1 VQWQVGLGDAV
12 RAGQVVAILEA
23 MKMEHEV
30 RALADGQVHEL
41 FFATGETVERGGVLM
56 VTQPVAANALAIEP
70 APAAQDSVDAEP
82 RSSGA
87 HRPDLQRLIDR
98 HALVLDAARPD
109 GWACKGAHALLRS
122 RGQAVQACPTPVP
135 SLHPL
140 ADPTQARFSA
150 AQTPRSCCRPWT
162 CGLCPTCGAGSPRA
176 RSTVQ
181 VNQCR
186 SYTAGSA
193 SGGRCE

>member
-30 RALADGQVHEL
+30 RALADGQVREL
-41 FFATGETVERGGVLM
+41 FFAAGETVERGGVLM
-56 VTQPVAANALAIEP
+56 VTQPVAANALEIEP

-87 HRPDLQRLIDR
+87 HRPDRQRLIDR

-109 GWACKGAHALLRS
+109 GW
-122 RGQAVQACPTPVP
+122 
-135 SLHPL
+135 
-140 ADPTQARFSA
+140 ARFSA

>member
-41 FFATGETVERGGVLM
+41 FFATGETVERGHVLM

-122 RGQAVQACPTPVP
+122 RGKPSRLAPLPCLAFTPLQTQRRPVSLPRRLLAVAADLGPVVFVRHAALV
-135 SLHPL
+135 LH
-140 ADPTQARFSA
+140 AREA
-150 AQTPRSCCRPWT
+150 PYR
-162 CGLCPTCGAGSPRA
+162 
-176 RSTVQ
+176 
-181 VNQCR
+181 
-186 SYTAGSA
+186 
-193 SGGRCE
+193 